1 MLNYIKNLYNKIKN
15 KEYSNKNKADYETKQ
30 ILNDALKNLTELTNE
45 SEGCLKSL
53 ENSLETLLIVE
64 KRLEYFNLQKPD
76 NFSQEN
82 NKWN

>member
-1 MLNYIKNLYNKIKN
+1 MLSYIKNLYNKVKN
-15 KEYSNKNKADYETKQ
+15 KKYSNKDKADYETKQ
-30 ILNDALKNLTELTNE
+30 ILNDALKNLNELTNE
-45 SEGCLKSL
+45 AEVCLKNL

-64 KRLEYFNLQKPD
+64 KKLKYFNLQKPD